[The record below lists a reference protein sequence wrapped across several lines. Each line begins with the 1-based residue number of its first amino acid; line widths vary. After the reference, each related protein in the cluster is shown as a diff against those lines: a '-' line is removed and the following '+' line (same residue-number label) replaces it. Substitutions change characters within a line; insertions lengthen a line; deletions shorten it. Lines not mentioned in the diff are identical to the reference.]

1 MYRGKVSSYLGEEDL
16 CRMQKSTFAMTR
28 IVNVIDKIKKSRAL
42 TADISIKTVDM
53 QSIETC

>member
-1 MYRGKVSSYLGEEDL
+1 
-16 CRMQKSTFAMTR
+16 MTR